1 MSRVDWWLHN
11 EMRQDGAL
19 LTLNDWRWLGS
30 VGDDRML
37 VAEIS
42 VKFGMIP
49 PRDKETTSEAPS
61 GDDGSP
67 SGTEGRR
74 KDAIA
79 LGNEGRSGGSG
90 TVGKIGREGRDG
102 RLVGRFGIDG
112 RLVGRFGIDGNDR
125 SCKVFSVSV
134 SKVGT
139 ISSASTCLSRLEPTS
154 DDQTSASKSLSE

>member
-1 MSRVDWWLHN
+1 
-11 EMRQDGAL
+11 
-19 LTLNDWRWLGS
+19 
-30 VGDDRML
+30 ML

-42 VKFGMIP
+42 VKLGMIP
-49 PRDKETTSEAPS
+49 RGDKETTSEAPS

-112 RLVGRFGIDGNDR
+112 RLVGRFGIDGRLVGRFGIDGNDR